1 MIMEFAFSF
10 VSRCIS
16 SVFLIFDTLAV
27 AFNAW
32 PVIFGGVLAM
42 LVMRFLIYPFLKI
55 GIVHSDSVVSV
66 RRSIFNSRSRGRGEE
81 QRE

>member
-16 SVFLIFDTLAV
+16 SVFLIFDTLAF

-42 LVMRFLIYPFLKI
+42 LVMRFLIYPFLKV
-55 GIVHSDSVVSV
+55 GIARSDSVVSA
-66 RRSIFNSRSRGRGEE
+66 RRAIFNSRSKA
-81 QRE
+81 REDNKAE